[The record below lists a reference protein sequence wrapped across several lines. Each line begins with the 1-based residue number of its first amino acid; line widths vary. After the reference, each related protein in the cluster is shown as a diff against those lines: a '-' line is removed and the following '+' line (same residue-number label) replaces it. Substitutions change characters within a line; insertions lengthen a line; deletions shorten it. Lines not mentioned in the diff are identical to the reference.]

1 MPGAAKHGES
11 HSHPGNRLAN
21 ATQWIGEKP
30 SVLIFDVNET
40 LIDFDSMKPLFTR
53 VFGDERVLRE
63 WLGHLFMYSM
73 TLTLSGLYK
82 DFFSLGRGL
91 FEMVGAIHGIR
102 IDPADLDALKKSM
115 LTMPAHADVR
125 EGLKQLKDASF
136 RMVTLTNSP
145 PNLRGKTPLENAGL
159 ANFFERQFS
168 TETARAYK
176 PAQVLYHMVA
186 QELGVAPAACCMI
199 ATHVWDTIGA
209 QSAGL
214 AAGLVTR
221 PGNAPLLVPGLPQ
234 PNVVAPDL
242 PALATKMIKLW
253 RAGGARP

>member
-1 MPGAAKHGES
+1 MET
-11 HSHPGNRLAN
+11 N
-21 ATQWIGEKP
+21 AQKDQARWIGGKP

-40 LIDFDSMKPLFTR
+40 LIDFESLNPLFKR

-63 WLGHLFMYSM
+63 WLGHLILYSM

-82 DFFSLGRGL
+82 DFFSLGQGL
-91 FEMVGAIHGIR
+91 FEMVGEIHKVKVSR
-102 IDPADLDALKKSM
+102 ADVEALEKGM
-115 LTMPAHADVR
+115 LTMPAHPDVKK
-125 EGLKQLKDASF
+125 GLEMLKDAGF

-145 PNLRGKTPLENAGL
+145 PNKGGNTPLENAGL
-159 ANFFERQFS
+159 ADFFERQFS
-168 TETARAYK
+168 VETARAYK

-186 QELGVAPAACCMI
+186 QELDVPPSACCMV

-214 AAGLVTR
+214 AAALLTR

-242 PALATKMIKLW
+242 PTLAAKMIKLW
-253 RAGGARP
+253 RS